1 MSILGKHHSKLVSTG
16 QMLRQALCTIASAWS
31 PAFPV
36 LLEVGQKVVF
46 YSLLTTLSKVT
57 NSFLHIRQSLH
68 ECLLNRK
75 LFPNLIIIKHTQP
88 LNNSAYIKCKRKQ
101 KKTKPN
107 HSWPSKI
114 SPVKPNIL
122 LSPQTQYWAE

>member
-16 QMLRQALCTIASAWS
+16 QMLRQALCTIASARS

-101 KKTKPN
+101 KKK
-107 HSWPSKI
+107 
-114 SPVKPNIL
+114 
-122 LSPQTQYWAE
+122 QTQPQLAIKNLACQAKYFAEPPNTVLG